1 MMNILEIDGHKAIIK
16 YDPELD
22 MFRGEFIGLSGGAD
36 FYATT
41 IYELKK
47 EAKKSLG
54 VFLDVCRE
62 EGKGIQPYKKYSEK
76 FNLRVPSELH
86 AKIAVKATSEGKSL
100 NQCVVELLGE
110 VVQGKQRHAE

>member
-22 MFRGEFIGLSGGAD
+22 MFRGEFIGLNGGAD

-41 IYELKK
+41 IQDLKK
-47 EAKKSLG
+47 EARQSLKA
-54 VFLDVCRE
+54 FLETCKE
-62 EGKGIQPYKKYSEK
+62 EDLQPYKQYSGR

-86 AKIAVKATSEGKSL
+86 AEIAVKAASEGKSL
-100 NQCVVELLGE
+100 NQCVAEILGE
-110 VVQGKQRHAE
+110 VVQGRRRHAE